1 VIAAASF
8 AAELAAGAAERDR
21 DRSGAFPEKAVAALE
36 RAGLLAAPAGAQPL
50 PYGDELELLC
60 ALGRADAG
68 VARIVDGHFNAVERL
83 RVQAPPALR
92 ERELPAIARGELRA
106 GVWGADPLRH
116 EGEPARRHGD
126 VLAGVK
132 TFCSGA
138 GGLQRALVLVR
149 DGDGDDDG
157 AAPAAAWVDLTV
169 PGTVTIDRSWYT
181 GAGMLSSASH
191 RVVFDGAPVLALLGP
206 LTAEPWFARD
216 AVRTAAT
223 WAGAAHAAGADALAH
238 LARRPQTS
246 ELEALAAGR
255 IQTWRQG
262 LRLWLTWAGEQLGAA
277 PSDPAAVAARLRVA
291 VADAARAILDEAER
305 AVGSRPLATG
315 SVLDRTGRDLRMFLL
330 QHRLEPIL
338 ARTGRAAIEARR

>member
-1 VIAAASF
+1 MIAAAPF
-8 AAELAAGAAERDR
+8 AAELAALAAGAAERDR
-21 DRSGAFPEKAVAALE
+21 DRSGAFPEPAVTALE
-36 RAGLLAAPAGAQPL
+36 RAGLLAAPAGPEPL

-83 RVQAPPALR
+83 RVQAPDALR
-92 ERELPAIARGELRA
+92 DRELPVIARGELRA
-106 GVWGADPLRH
+106 GVWGADPLPG
-116 EGEPARRHGD
+116 EGPPARRRGD
-126 VLAGVK
+126 VLVGSK

-138 GGLQRALVLVR
+138 GGLQRALVLV
-149 DGDGDDDG
+149 GDDDG
-157 AAPAAAWVDLTV
+157 AGPVAAWVDLTV
-169 PGTVTIDRSWYT
+169 PGTVAIDRSWYT
-181 GAGMLSSASH
+181 GAGMVSSASH
-191 RVVFDGAPVLALLGP
+191 RVDFDGAPVLALLGP

-223 WAGAAHAAGADALAH
+223 WAGAAHAAGDDALRH

-277 PSDPAAVAARLRVA
+277 PAQPAAVAASLRAA

-315 SVLDRTGRDLRMFLL
+315 SVLDRAGRDLRMFLL

-338 ARTGRAAIEARR
+338 ARTGRAAIEGRR